1 VVAEYLFSHA
11 LTLIALLASIVMVV
25 QLLDSKRTPQST
37 YAWLLAI
44 IFVPLVAIPLF
55 LLLGRRKFPRNAKRP
70 SAGLP
75 PATPGD
81 SGEPAVARLLR
92 QSGVAPA
99 RGGNRFE
106 LLTTGEAAFARLV
119 SLIESAERSL
129 DMTMFILAED
139 AVGLRVVEA
148 LAARARAGVSVRLIL
163 DAVGSSGVRPHATR
177 LLAAAGAEVRT
188 FMPLRHSPVRGR
200 TNLRS
205 HRKLVIVDGV
215 HVFAGGMNV
224 AGEYMGPPELK
235 VAERWRDIAAVVSGP
250 VAPDATA
257 LFESDWRYCHGDA
270 QTRASA
276 APDNRG
282 NEVVQLVPSGPD
294 MVADT
299 VYDALLA
306 AIFAGRERILL
317 ITPYFVPDDALEHA
331 LVLAARRGVHT
342 DVVVPLRSNHR
353 LADVARR
360 ASLRELS
367 AAGVSFHFHP
377 QMVHAKAMVV
387 DAVCAY
393 IGSPNFDMRSLF
405 LNYEDALF
413 LYSPDAIAQVR
424 TFADALL
431 AECASEPPHEH
442 SNWLLERVARLLA
455 PEL

>member
-1 VVAEYLFSHA
+1 MVAEYLFSHA

-70 SAGLP
+70 SGRLP
-75 PATPGD
+75 LATTDDG
-81 SGEPAVARLLR
+81 GESPVARLLR
-92 QSGVAPA
+92 KSGVAPA
-99 RGGNRFE
+99 RDGNRFE
-106 LLTTGEAAFARLV
+106 LLTTGEVAFARLLW
-119 SLIESAERSL
+119 LIENAERSL
-129 DMTMFILAED
+129 DMTMFILADD

-148 LAARARAGVSVRLIL
+148 LAARARSGIQVRLIL
-163 DAVGSSGVRPHATR
+163 DAVGSSGVLPHATR
-177 LLAAAGAEVRT
+177 VLGAAGAEVRT

-205 HRKLVIVDGV
+205 HRKLLIADGE

-235 VAERWRDIAAVVSGP
+235 VAERWRDLAAVVSGP

-257 LFESDWRYCHGDA
+257 LFESDWRYCHGNA
-270 QTRASA
+270 TTRVGSA
-276 APDNRG
+276 PSSRG
-282 NEVVQLVPSGPD
+282 NEVLQLVPSGPD

-299 VYDALLA
+299 MYDALLTAVFA
-306 AIFAGRERILL
+306 ARERIVL

-331 LVLAARRGVHT
+331 LVLAARRGVHA

-367 AAGVSFHFHP
+367 AAGVSLHYHP
-377 QMVHAKAMVV
+377 QMVHAKAMVI
-387 DAVCAY
+387 DELCAF

-424 TFADALL
+424 DFADALR
-431 AECASEPPHEH
+431 AECASERPHER